1 MPFDRLGADA
11 GREGGAGLGLVLARR
26 LTEAM
31 GGTLDLDSV
40 VGTGTHVTITLE
52 QPPADAGA

>member
-1 MPFDRLGADA
+1 MVGEEAGRADA

-31 GGTLDLDSV
+31 GGTLSLESA
-40 VGTGTHVTITLE
+40 VGVGTHVTVVLAA
-52 QPPADAGA
+52 PNG